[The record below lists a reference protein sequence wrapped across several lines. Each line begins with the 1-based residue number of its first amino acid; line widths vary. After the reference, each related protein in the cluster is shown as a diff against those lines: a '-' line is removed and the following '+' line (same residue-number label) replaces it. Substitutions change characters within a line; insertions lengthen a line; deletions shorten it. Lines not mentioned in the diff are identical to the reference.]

1 MTLAPT
7 TSRDPVALDEHV
19 ARLVPAVTDLVRRLT
34 GAEARTQR
42 VGPTHARLSA
52 DLSFP
57 DGIGRGAIVAGVF
70 RYRGSLRVDLTI
82 DHNRVFAGRGGVASE
97 NRCYLNDYIASITL
111 PRDAAELPVEFIR
124 KVVAGVAA
132 ARTAVER
139 HRRNAGWFRAEI
151 TTARPVFLPRAV
163 PAGGRDGSGD
173 RGGR

>member
-1 MTLAPT
+1 MSLVST
-7 TSRDPVALDEHV
+7 TSRDPAALDEHV

-57 DGIGRGAIVAGVF
+57 DGIGRGSIVVGVF
-70 RYRGSLRVDLTI
+70 RYRGAVRVDLAI
-82 DHNRVFAGRGGVASE
+82 DHNRVFAGRGGAASE

-111 PRDAAELPVEFIR
+111 PLDAAELPVEFVR
-124 KVVAGVAA
+124 KVVSGVAA

-163 PAGGRDGSGD
+163 PAGSDGSGG